1 MTKTLSFF
9 NRLTTFLLGL
19 LLVFVGLFPIAEYW
33 DIPYL
38 SDFIET
44 VDRSHLADL
53 PYEGWYVKA
62 LIAASIVLLIIGLWI
77 LLANISSRAFSNGNI
92 VPADAAH
99 GDTVINVQRVSEAAC
114 DTLQGLDE
122 VLHADSRV
130 ATVINRPT
138 ATFTVTANP
147 SYPLEDVIR
156 IIEAADDDFRMA
168 SHTMDID
175 TVWKL
180 QFDRVTA

>member
-38 SDFIET
+38 SDFASS
-44 VDRSHLADL
+44 VDRGRLAEL
-53 PYEGWYVKA
+53 PYQDWYLTA
-62 LIAASIVLLIIGLWI
+62 LIVASIALLIIGLWI
-77 LLANISSRAFSNGNI
+77 LLANISSRAFANGNI
-92 VPADAAH
+92 VPADASH
-99 GDTVINVQRVSEAAC
+99 GDTVINVQRVADAAC

-122 VLHADSRV
+122 VLNAENRV
-130 ATVINRPT
+130 ATVISRPT
-138 ATFTVTANP
+138 VTFTVTANP

-156 IIEAADDDFRMA
+156 VIEAADDDFRMA

-180 QFDRVTA
+180 QFARVTA